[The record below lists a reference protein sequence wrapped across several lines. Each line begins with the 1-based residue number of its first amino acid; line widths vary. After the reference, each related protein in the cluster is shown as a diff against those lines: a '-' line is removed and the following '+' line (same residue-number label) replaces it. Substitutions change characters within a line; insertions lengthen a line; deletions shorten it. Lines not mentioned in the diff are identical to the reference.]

1 MARFLVVLDVDSTLI
16 ENEVI
21 ELLAE
26 QAGSLAEVST
36 ITFRA
41 MNGEL
46 DFEESLRSRVATLRG
61 LPESVFAT
69 VGAHVVVTNGVTA
82 MIAGIQ
88 SAGGRV
94 GVVSG
99 GFHEI
104 IDPVATRLGLNYWR
118 ANRLEVVDGKLT
130 GGLTGPIIDA
140 DAKASTLREWAADFD
155 VPLTQTIA
163 VGDGAN
169 DLPMMAITGL
179 AVGFDA
185 KAPVR
190 DEATSSW
197 TGATCRSCCHFWVF
211 AASAPTSSVAHS
223 QAAVDGDDRAGNV
236 CGIVARQPGDD
247 LGHLTC
253 RRESACG
260 YRLLVVGLLLFGQFR
275 RHVRLDEARCNDI
288 GRYSAG
294 TKFASDRSRESD
306 KATLRCGV
314 VDLTGRPEKSDDARN
329 ENDASKLRLQHP
341 LRCPLH
347 HSECSREVGIDD
359 RREVFVGHP
368 QKERVASNA
377 RIRYDDLD
385 RSELL
390 FDLRKCGVQARAI
403 RHIRSHGERA
413 RGSLARPR
421 RDRDPVAE
429 SDKLFR
435 NRVAD
440 SSVAAGDQNGALS
453 RHGSQA

>member
-26 QAGSLAEVST
+26 HAGSLAEVSS

-69 VGAHVVVTNGVTA
+69 VGAQVVVTEGVTA

-88 SAGGRV
+88 SAGSRV

-99 GFHEI
+99 GFHQV
-104 IDPVATRLGLNYWR
+104 IDPVATRLGLNYCR

-140 DAKASTLREWAADFD
+140 AAKASTLRAWAVDFD
-155 VPLTQTIA
+155 VPLSQTVA

-190 DEATSSW
+190 DEA
-197 TGATCRSCCHFWVF
+197 
-211 AASAPTSSVAHS
+211 
-223 QAAVDGDDRAGNV
+223 NV
-236 CGIVARQPGDD
+236 IM
-247 LGHLTC
+247 
-253 RRESACG
+253 
-260 YRLLVVGLLLFGQFR
+260 
-275 RHVRLDEARCNDI
+275 
-288 GRYSAG
+288 
-294 TKFASDRSRESD
+294 
-306 KATLRCGV
+306 
-314 VDLTGRPEKSDDARN
+314 
-329 ENDASKLRLQHP
+329 
-341 LRCPLH
+341 
-347 HSECSREVGIDD
+347 D
-359 RREVFVGHP
+359 RR
-368 QKERVASNA
+368 
-377 RIRYDDLD
+377 DL
-385 RSELL
+385 SQLL
-390 FDLRKCGVQARAI
+390 PLLGLRG
-403 RHIRSHGERA
+403 
-413 RGSLARPR
+413 
-421 RDRDPVAE
+421 
-429 SDKLFR
+429 
-435 NRVAD
+435 
-440 SSVAAGDQNGALS
+440 
-453 RHGSQA
+453 